1 MTEYEINEYLIG
13 WPLRSVSKLFQDELG
28 LDVEDGYSLY
38 SEEGSKNI
46 EFSIELL
53 RFFKDFNPIS
63 LFIVSE
69 RAGLSCDEHIFIGVN
84 VGAESFNSS
93 IFGNIHTFLLEMS
106 KIGIELGPAQILGF
120 SKENISYNFVYGEDW
135 IN

>member
-1 MTEYEINEYLIG
+1 MTEYEIDEYLIG
-13 WPLRSVSKLFQDELG
+13 WPLHSFSKLLQDALG
-28 LDVEDGYSLY
+28 LDVPDGDPLY
-38 SEEGSKNI
+38 SEDGTNTMFSK
-46 EFSIELL
+46 ELL
-53 RFFKDFNPIS
+53 RFFKDFIQIS
-63 LFIVSE
+63 VFIVSE